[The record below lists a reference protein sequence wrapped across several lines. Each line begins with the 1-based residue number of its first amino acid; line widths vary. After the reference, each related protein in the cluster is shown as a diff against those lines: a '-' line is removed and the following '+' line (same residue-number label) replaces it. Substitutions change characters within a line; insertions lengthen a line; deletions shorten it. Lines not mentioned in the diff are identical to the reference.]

1 MEEADIIQLWGEA
14 VSLYKNG
21 YDLDSFDK
29 LDEKR
34 IEYQENFQYIDPMV
48 EEIDRYLDLL
58 LPENF
63 SELNI
68 TQQRQLAQSQ
78 LYGFKYQLVED
89 GTYELTTK
97 QDFVTLKQIAY
108 NVFNKEATDRKTISR
123 IKIWMDNNPEFKN
136 TRKSV
141 NGSLIRGYKRIKK

>member
-1 MEEADIIQLWGEA
+1 MAEEDIVQLWGEA

-34 IEYQENFQYIDPMV
+34 IEYQENFKYIDPMV
-48 EEIDRYLDLL
+48 EEINRYLDLL

-123 IKIWMDNNPEFKN
+123 IKIWMDNNPDFKN

-141 NGSLIRGYKRIKK
+141 NGSLVRGYKRIKK

>member
-1 MEEADIIQLWGEA
+1 
-14 VSLYKNG
+14 
-21 YDLDSFDK
+21 
-29 LDEKR
+29 
-34 IEYQENFQYIDPMV
+34 MV
-48 EEIDRYLDLL
+48 EEINSYLDLL

-68 TQQRQLAQSQ
+68 TQQRQLTQSQ
-78 LYGFKYQLVED
+78 LNGYKYQLVED

-108 NVFNKEATDRKTISR
+108 NVFNKEATDKKTISR

-136 TRKSV
+136 TRKAV
-141 NGSLIRGYKRIKK
+141 KGKYIRGYKRIGE